1 VDIRKYVH
9 RVGRTA
15 RAGRTGD
22 AWTLV
27 EEQEV
32 CHLMNQLLPSPF
44 IDVLGTLLQIYVKKC
59 RPPGESQTSE
69 SIRKRHGITFTG
81 IRGQYG
87 LFSRSAVSR
96 RMFSLDRFAGPQGR
110 VYTVVFGSQRQVA
123 LRKCSPRIQCES
135 EIHVH
140 QPALSSTSAFRQIP
154 GQWSLFR
161 ELNIPVIFCIDH
173 GCY

>member
-1 VDIRKYVH
+1 
-9 RVGRTA
+9 
-15 RAGRTGD
+15 
-22 AWTLV
+22 
-27 EEQEV
+27 
-32 CHLMNQLLPSPF
+32 MNQLLPSPF

-110 VYTVVFGSQRQVA
+110 VYTVVFGSGKQVLA
-123 LRKCSPRIQCES
+123 EDSVRVGNPRTPAGIELDVGIQANS
-135 EIHVH
+135 RAV
-140 QPALSSTSAFRQIP
+140 
-154 GQWSLFR
+154 
-161 ELNIPVIFCIDH
+161 VIIS
-173 GCY
+173 